1 MKKLMFVLAMM
12 LCFVASNGFAQS
24 SSKSFKGVT
33 ETYKIQMKQFF
44 VDVFELQKTG
54 EEIETGMR
62 KELETKIFEAFLI
75 DFESWK
81 TFSCKHQ
88 GDKKFILRVKTTK
101 EFEKES
107 KEYVKQFK
115 EFEKNFVSNR
125 MTWSKNELKEV
136 LTKEELQRFIDP
148 VMQKFEERTKKL
160 FEKLAKT

>member
-54 EEIETGMR
+54 EVIETTM
-62 KELETKIFEAFLI
+62 KDELEIKIYEAMLV
-75 DFESWK
+75 DFASWK
-81 TFSCKHQ
+81 AFSCKHQ
-88 GDKKFILRVKTTK
+88 GDKKFILELKSIK
-101 EFEKES
+101 GFEPEA
-107 KEYVKQFK
+107 KEYINQFK
-115 EFEKNFVSNR
+115 AFQKDFVTNR
-125 MTWSKNELKEV
+125 MTWTESELALV
-136 LTKEELQRFIDP
+136 LTKEELQKFIDP
-148 VMQKFEERTKKL
+148 VMKKFEDRTKKL